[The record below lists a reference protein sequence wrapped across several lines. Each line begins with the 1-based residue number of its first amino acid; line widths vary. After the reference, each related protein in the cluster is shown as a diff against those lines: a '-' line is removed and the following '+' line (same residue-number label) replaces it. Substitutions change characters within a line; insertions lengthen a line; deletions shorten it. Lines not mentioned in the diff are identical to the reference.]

1 MGRVTR
7 EKGYVHEGGRAP
19 FHNSEAE
26 APPLTA
32 AEKRKATGA
41 ANLAREE
48 ADNNAHQ
55 EATLGKV
62 RRSKATALEKKVWET
77 SKAPVSNANGARK
90 RTASSAKEPEG
101 VKIVKPATTSDPE
114 KPPKKSSS
122 GSKLQAAQVEN
133 GDLDPGEKT
142 EQRRGAVN
150 AKRRYAPAIV
160 VDSDEDEA
168 LEALPPSP
176 KPRLKPS
183 KPATMS
189 AASKTTRKTSKG
201 ADISEDEAAQ
211 AKLSSP
217 TQHQTAANAS
227 ADHEHIRSRSP
238 AAIAKNVSPP
248 PPMPV
253 RMAFS
258 TLRRKSKRKIVCQ
271 LVSSARK
278 SLALARP
285 RLHPRPSL
293 LKRIHPASLYPL
305 LPSTHDPCHRKKTT
319 LFEPSDDALI
329 TAAKPP
335 RPPHRS
341 PRWPSPQA
349 RRVLVAV
356 WCVRAVAT
364 RAAHPAADLERPQFG
379 VERELVGALVAWDP
393 TQLFPTHHTTVAP
406 ARSYTPT
413 PSSLAST
420 HLALAR
426 IHPMPHAPPLAV
438 PAEQHLNCLGL
449 PSYSRTVV
457 PVSVP
462 TPNPITITH
471 GVLAALRSTL
481 LASARPL
488 ARIHVCPSASTSPPT
503 LARIRARLQLSSFSR
518 RVSWGAGLRDLLYVH
533 AASYTPIVAPQL
545 SFDTRALV
553 PSPRRPEPHSRC
565 TTCTLPSHDCPPSA
579 YGATACRAHVPSR
592 TSAPAHRLHH
602 RILVGVDGSGSGTR
616 YLCRALAAGYLGE
629 IQPACAAMH
638 QEKPL
643 S

>member
-1 MGRVTR
+1 MAFTTGVRA
-7 EKGYVHEGGRAP
+7 GGC
-19 FHNSEAE
+19 
-26 APPLTA
+26 
-32 AEKRKATGA
+32 
-41 ANLAREE
+41 
-48 ADNNAHQ
+48 AH
-55 EATLGKV
+55 V
-62 RRSKATALEKKVWET
+62 
-77 SKAPVSNANGARK
+77 
-90 RTASSAKEPEG
+90 
-101 VKIVKPATTSDPE
+101 
-114 KPPKKSSS
+114 
-122 GSKLQAAQVEN
+122 
-133 GDLDPGEKT
+133 
-142 EQRRGAVN
+142 
-150 AKRRYAPAIV
+150 
-160 VDSDEDEA
+160 
-168 LEALPPSP
+168 
-176 KPRLKPS
+176 
-183 KPATMS
+183 
-189 AASKTTRKTSKG
+189 
-201 ADISEDEAAQ
+201 AQ
-211 AKLSSP
+211 AISLSVSSP

-248 PPMPV
+248 PPVPV
-253 RMAFS
+253 RMASS

-278 SLALARP
+278 MHPCRLNASHHSGSHDQAYKPVPSSPHVLVQPHHRLHIAGLSGASPTQRSGEVHARDSPFDTRALVPLRRTHYHSPSATDVSPRLRQSLALARP

-545 SFDTRALV
+545 SFDTRALPRLPTECV
-553 PSPRRPEPHSRC
+553 WSHRVPRTRSKPHFSASTPPSPSYPRRRGWEREW
-565 TTCTLPSHDCPPSA
+565 DA
-579 YGATACRAHVPSR
+579 
-592 TSAPAHRLHH
+592 
-602 RILVGVDGSGSGTR
+602 ILVSRIGSRVPGRDSARLRGDAGFLHDPSDRPITKDTDCGIQSDFDCILACLNLPEGFIDDIATLNTDIERQSDAGTAARDEEDDDGRWCFFIQARNSAD
-616 YLCRALAAGYLGE
+616 LCTDQQS
-629 IQPACAAMH
+629 IF
-638 QEKPL
+638 
-643 S
+643 